1 MSVSNTSIKKIR
13 KPVKKAALEKS
24 TVQRNIFVF
33 LAVAPPFGG
42 YLLFTLY
49 PNVLS
54 VYYSLLNW
62 DGITEPVFIGF
73 QNFIAMFQDQ
83 FVWRALSHNLFL
95 FILVPISVVIISLVL
110 AYLLSYKNYKES
122 KFLKLLFF
130 FPNIL
135 STVVIAILW
144 QFIYDGDYGLLNE
157 MLHFIGIDAGNFYW
171 LGDERTAL
179 WAVVPAWIWG
189 SVGLYVIIFVNAMD
203 AIPKSFYEAAI
214 MDGATDWTLLF
225 KITLPT
231 IMPIVRVSMLF
242 LTLFTIKGFDMM
254 LILTNGG
261 PAGAT
266 DVIGLYMFNL
276 AFGDEGTHSFGYAS
290 AIGMLLFVILITA
303 KVIMDKYMDK
313 RGIDY

>member
-1 MSVSNTSIKKIR
+1 MAVYTSTKK
-13 KPVKKAALEKS
+13 VKRPEKRFSLEKS
-24 TVQRNIFVF
+24 NVQRNIFLL
-33 LAVAPPFGG
+33 LAIAPPFGG

-49 PNVLS
+49 PNILS

-62 DGITEPVFIGF
+62 DGMTEPVFIGF

-95 FILVPISVVIISLVL
+95 FIIVPASVVIISLVL
-110 AYLLSYKNYKES
+110 AYLLSYKNYFES

-144 QFIYDGDYGLLNE
+144 QFIYDGNYGLLNE
-157 MLHFIGIDAGNFYW
+157 VLAFIGIDAGNFYW

-214 MDGATDWTLLF
+214 MDGASDWTLLF

-231 IMPIVRVSMLF
+231 IMPIVRVSLLF

-276 AFGDEGTHSFGYAS
+276 AFGEGTHSYGYAS

-303 KVIMDKYMDK
+303 KAIMDRYMKK

>member
-1 MSVSNTSIKKIR
+1 MSTHTSTKKIR
-13 KPVKKAALEKS
+13 KPLKRSALEKS
-24 TVQRNIFVF
+24 SVQRNIF
-33 LAVAPPFGG
+33 LLIAITPPFGG

-49 PNVLS
+49 PNILS

-62 DGITEPVFIGF
+62 DGMTEPVFIGF

-95 FILVPISVVIISLVL
+95 FIIVPFSVVVISLVL
-110 AYLLSYKNYKES
+110 AYLLSYKNYIES

-144 QFIYDGDYGLLNE
+144 QFIYDGNYGLLNE
-157 MLHFIGIDAGNFYW
+157 VLGYFGFDVGNFYW

-214 MDGATDWTLLF
+214 MDGASDWTLLF

-231 IMPIVRVSMLF
+231 IMPIVRVSLLF

-261 PAGAT
+261 PAGST

-276 AFGDEGTHSFGYAS
+276 AFGEGTHSFGYAS

>member
-1 MSVSNTSIKKIR
+1 MAVYPRTKNVK
-13 KPVKKAALEKS
+13 KPVKRGILAKAK
-24 TVQRNIFVF
+24 VQRNLF
-33 LAVAPPFGG
+33 LLLAIGPPFGG

-49 PNVLS
+49 PNILS

-62 DGITEPVFIGF
+62 DGMTEPEFVGL
-73 QNFIAMFQDQ
+73 QNFVSMFQDQ

-95 FILVPISVVIISLVL
+95 LLVVPVSVILISLVL
-110 AYLLSYKNYKES
+110 AYFLSNKNYKEN
-122 KFLKLLFF
+122 KMLKLLFF

-144 QFIYDGDYGLLNE
+144 QFIYDGNYGLLNE
-157 MLHFIGIDAGNFYW
+157 LRRFIGLDVGNFYW

-179 WAVVPAWIWG
+179 WAVVPAWVWG

-203 AIPKSFYEAAI
+203 SIPKSYYEAAI
-214 MDGATDWTLLF
+214 MDGARDWTLLF

-231 IMPIVRVSMLF
+231 IMPIVRVSILF
-242 LTLFTIKGFDMM
+242 LILLTVKGFDMM

-261 PAGAT
+261 PAGST
-266 DVIGLYMFNL
+266 DVIGLYMYNL
-276 AFGDEGTHSFGYAS
+276 AFGEETRNYGYAS

-303 KVIMDKYMDK
+303 KIIVDTYMKK
-313 RGIDY
+313 RNIDY